1 MCLPP
6 TSSSSDFVCPFS
18 SAVYS
23 FSMLSLVLTLIKRR
37 HLPSLLTGTRGMSG
51 WGFWARYMLH
61 GPGLRGDCRDH
72 AFPPL
77 SLPPVPRSW
86 LTLPWLGHASP
97 ALPPFPSILD
107 SELKLDGGRKGYML
121 SLPN

>member
-6 TSSSSDFVCPFS
+6 TSLSSDFVCPFS

-51 WGFWARYMLH
+51 WGFWALYMDQ
-61 GPGLRGDCRDH
+61 GLGGNCRDH

-77 SLPPVPRSW
+77 SLPSVPRSYQPCPGPDVHCQ
-86 LTLPWLGHASP
+86 LYL
-97 ALPPFPSILD
+97 
-107 SELKLDGGRKGYML
+107 L
-121 SLPN
+121 SLASQTLNSSWMGGGERLC